1 MTHVAAV
8 SEMASILRE
17 AGAATRVLAV
27 ALAAQ
32 VMESDLPASH
42 WDELI
47 EQLAELLGQ
56 GHPAAA
62 DTGPAGS
69 G

>member
-1 MTHVAAV
+1 MSHVDAV
-8 SEMASILRE
+8 SEVASTLRE
-17 AGAATRVLAV
+17 AGAAARVLAV
-27 ALAAQ
+27 ALASQ
-32 VMESDLPASH
+32 VFESDLPASH

-56 GHPAAA
+56 GRQPGGDA
-62 DTGPAGS
+62 GPGAS